1 MFEHNIFAS
10 DWERFVQV
18 VGFEPTFSA
27 SQMRRHA
34 YLPTPNYA
42 RRRERFCSDRIPLI
56 RSVSRVGFEP
66 TL

>member
-42 RRRERFCSDRIPLI
+42 RRRCVFVLSGEHEPLCVQGGI
-56 RSVSRVGFEP
+56 
-66 TL
+66 